1 MTTLKDLK
9 KYKDEYCTKLLLS
22 LADIVKNKCKIP
34 SSKRMFIFNGWNGR
48 EYFLCDD
55 KVYIVNFAFK
65 RNEKLILTSLYV
77 VTLKNEEVVNFET
90 IIPDDTTP
98 IFKEFYGTKI
108 DKTKKLYTKE
118 DFLVWYNS
126 PCEINEFVDVSYKA
140 AIDFLQNYS
149 KTTFKT
155 DRYLFYA
162 KRDKDLSWCFFIYAK
177 DLKTGADLKIYTPG
191 GLEAYFP
198 DNPRKVFIED
208 LSGELSKYQ
217 LRQCKK
223 DFMEFC
229 NQDCIE
235 LGVKNFWALDFVK
248 QCIQPVE
255 KDHGWFICWV
265 FEGEFEFDNVWV
277 DDFLGYDKKPYFLVS
292 DKKRKLT
299 KIAAIDFF
307 EPKYKS
313 IDIYKSGTFKR
324 NHWDIDKETL
334 EKLIEFLKAPYVYEN
349 TYFYKKH
356 KEKGVEDDIKTN
368 WQFLI
373 QRYNDNTGDI
383 RNESLPLDLPM
394 PDYME
399 IINKP
404 IDVIHPNYPLDSK
417 KDWKGEQ
424 IISGSGLEKYF
435 ESLKDKIIGKTVD
448 KIFYTGTLFNQH
460 YDDIFEY
467 KNGEWYKDG
476 EKSEEPTYY
485 PWKDSNT
492 LLWLDSP
499 VILDFE
505 GTRLEIEYWSGS
517 LVRVNTNSIDTEKFG
532 ADVSRHF
539 ARNIIGQKLVDI
551 QIHKTDIVYFM
562 NFEHLGID
570 RKDGDDMFEEIW
582 FVFENGYKLE
592 LTTDH
597 CDYTALS
604 EVK

>member
-22 LADIVKNKCKIP
+22 FADIVKHKCKIP

-48 EYFLCDD
+48 EYFLCGD
-55 KVYIVNFAFK
+55 KVYIADFACK
-65 RNEKLILTSLYV
+65 KNEKPILTSLYV

-126 PCEINEFVDVSYKA
+126 PCEINEFVDVSYKT
-140 AIDFLQNYS
+140 AIEFLQNYS

-162 KRDKDLSWCFFIYAK
+162 KRDKDFSWCFFIYAK
-177 DLKTGADLKIYTPG
+177 DLKTGADLKIYTLG
-191 GLEAYFP
+191 GLESYFP

-217 LRQCKK
+217 LNKCKK

-349 TYFYKKH
+349 AYFYKKH
-356 KEKGVEDDIKTN
+356 KEKGVEDDIITN

-373 QRYNDNTGDI
+373 QRYNDNTGEI
-383 RNESLPLDLPM
+383 HNESLPLDLPM
-394 PDYME
+394 PDYMNL
-399 IINKP
+399 INKP
-404 IDVIHPNYPLDSK
+404 IDVIHPKYPLDSK

-435 ESLKDKIIGKTVD
+435 EALKDKIIGKTID

-467 KNGEWYKDG
+467 KNGEWYKEG
-476 EKSEEPTYY
+476 EKSEEPMYY